1 MTRTAALPVDRRE
14 AAIDRLAVQWAA
26 LAPVTGRPSPVLHAR
41 LVALLH
47 RLAARCRDEPFWP
60 ARARRL
66 GDDLLR
72 SGLCGEPAGPLHP
85 AEDILPSTLA
95 LLREQGPGALGLS
108 GSSRRRLAAV
118 LDELAAGFAAA
129 LRDRVHGEH
138 QDLLRTRLAQA
149 STQDVLTRL
158 PNRAVIEQWVHRAFA
173 GITGSGDEPVH
184 VGLCALDLDGFAAL
198 NERWGR
204 DVGDRLLVAV
214 AARLRQVVAPHLL
227 ARTGGDEF
235 AVLLDDPADPDAV
248 RELGVRVCDALRAP
262 FEVGERSVTL
272 SAGVGVA
279 VVTPRTAGPAGLMRA
294 ADVAL
299 SWAKAQ
305 GRGQVV
311 VFDPDHDAE
320 ESARATLQAQLD
332 DAIRLGEFRLHYQP
346 IVGLAD
352 DRLRGVEALVRWQ
365 HPEYGLV
372 MPDRFVEDAE
382 RSGAIVPLGRWVLE
396 QACAQAAAWW
406 RDRGPDAPFVS
417 VNVSPVEL
425 AEPGWAAETARVI
438 DLTGV
443 PPERIQL
450 EITEQAVLADEET
463 SLAALRALRDAG
475 IRLALDDFGT
485 GYSGLSWLRRLPV
498 HAIKIDGSFVDGLRA
513 AEPDP
518 VDSAIIVAMVHM
530 AHALQLEVTAEW
542 VQTVRQ
548 AEHLAAIGCDLG
560 QGRWFGDAG
569 PADAVGTTP
578 RRTIG

>member
-1 MTRTAALPVDRRE
+1 
-14 AAIDRLAVQWAA
+14 
-26 LAPVTGRPSPVLHAR
+26 
-41 LVALLH
+41 
-47 RLAARCRDEPFWP
+47 
-60 ARARRL
+60 
-66 GDDLLR
+66 
-72 SGLCGEPAGPLHP
+72 
-85 AEDILPSTLA
+85 
-95 LLREQGPGALGLS
+95 
-108 GSSRRRLAAV
+108 
-118 LDELAAGFAAA
+118 
-129 LRDRVHGEH
+129 
-138 QDLLRTRLAQA
+138 
-149 STQDVLTRL
+149 
-158 PNRAVIEQWVHRAFA
+158 
-173 GITGSGDEPVH
+173 
-184 VGLCALDLDGFAAL
+184 
-198 NERWGR
+198 
-204 DVGDRLLVAV
+204 
-214 AARLRQVVAPHLL
+214 
-227 ARTGGDEF
+227 
-235 AVLLDDPADPDAV
+235 
-248 RELGVRVCDALRAP
+248 
-262 FEVGERSVTL
+262 
-272 SAGVGVA
+272 
-279 VVTPRTAGPAGLMRA
+279 MRA

-320 ESARATLQAQLD
+320 EAARATLQGQLD

-542 VQTVRQ
+542 VQTARQ